1 MHTRSFDNYYE
12 NRLIG
17 NLDRGVPLDR
27 EASEIQTIR
36 GRMKALEKARLVALQ
51 AKSQEVKP

>member
-1 MHTRSFDNYYE
+1 MHLKSFDNHYE

-51 AKSQEVKP
+51 AESQEVTP